1 MIDNILYNCCWPCA
15 VSPFTSLV
23 SFCYLIS
30 SSLVGICSRIRRWV
44 FDPPCTR
51 GMVRS
56 QSDTWSRSHVIKSAA
71 EEGRVNSS
79 KRPLSR
85 NWRNCGRD
93 SRGRPLNL
101 LTFTQFT
108 QCLALHSSVSS
119 QERST
124 ADSKQTCIKSAV
136 SFNFLTFI
144 LFYFSL

>member
-1 MIDNILYNCCWPCA
+1 MCSKLFYLLSFFQLLNFVFISRYNLYR
-15 VSPFTSLV
+15 
-23 SFCYLIS
+23 
-30 SSLVGICSRIRRWV
+30 RIRRRV

-51 GMVRS
+51 GVVRS
-56 QSDTWSRSHVIKSAA
+56 QSDTWSRPHVIKSAA

-108 QCLALHSSVSS
+108 QCLALHSSVPS
-119 QERST
+119 EECST

-136 SFNFLTFI
+136 SFNL
-144 LFYFSL
+144 YFSL